1 MAKPWPERPVSAA
14 NNGGRQP
21 PTRRKGLSFRP
32 RAMLGSAVSERI
44 QIVEV
49 GPRDGLQADPA
60 DLGVDQKVEF
70 IERLAAAGHTRIE
83 AASFVSPSA
92 VPKMADSDAVMAA
105 VPRSAA
111 VSYSALAL
119 NQRGVERAIEAG
131 ADEVCGVVVATETF
145 SQANQRA
152 SVAESVLRWQG
163 IAETAQAAGL
173 RTAVTVSAVC
183 GCPYEGRVA
192 ADVVVD
198 IVSRLAETQPD
209 ELVLADTIGVGVP
222 TQVAGLFTQ
231 ARERAPDV
239 ALRGHFHNTRNTALA
254 NIAAAIDTGV
264 RVFDSSLGGVGG
276 CPFAPKATGNVA
288 TEDVVY
294 LAHEMGYDTG
304 LDLDALIETT
314 AWLEDQLGHGVPSMV
329 AKAGG
334 FPDPR

>member
-1 MAKPWPERPVSAA
+1 
-14 NNGGRQP
+14 
-21 PTRRKGLSFRP
+21 
-32 RAMLGSAVSERI
+32 MLGPAVKEHI

-49 GPRDGLQADPA
+49 APRDGLQADPA
-60 DLGVDQKVEF
+60 DLSVHQKVEL
-70 IERLAAAGHTRIE
+70 IERLSAAGHTRIE
-83 AASFVSPSA
+83 ATSFVSPKA
-92 VPKMADSDAVMAA
+92 VPKMADADAVMAA
-105 VPRSAA
+105 VPRSNG

-131 ADEVCGVVVATETF
+131 VDEVCGVVVATETF

-152 SVAESVLRWQG
+152 SVAESVQRWR
-163 IAETAQAAGL
+163 IISETARGAGIK
-173 RTAVTVSAVC
+173 TAVTVSAVC

-192 ADVVVD
+192 IDNVLD
-198 IVSRLAETQPD
+198 IVSDLAETHPD

-222 TQVAGLFTQ
+222 TQVASLFEG
-231 ARERAPDV
+231 AAERMPGV

-294 LAHEMGYDTG
+294 LVHEMGYDTG
-304 LDLDALIETT
+304 LDLEALIDAT
-314 AWLEDQLGHGVPSMV
+314 AWLETQLGHGVPSLV

-334 FPDPR
+334 FPDSR

>member
-1 MAKPWPERPVSAA
+1 
-14 NNGGRQP
+14 
-21 PTRRKGLSFRP
+21 
-32 RAMLGSAVSERI
+32 MLGIVVSERI

-49 GPRDGLQADPA
+49 APRDGLQADPA
-60 DLGVDQKVEF
+60 DLSTAQKVEL

-83 AASFVSPSA
+83 ATSFVSPKA
-92 VPKMADSDAVMAA
+92 VPKMADGDAVMAG
-105 VPRSAA
+105 VPRSAE

-119 NQRGVERAIEAG
+119 NQRGVERAIAAG
-131 ADEVCGVVVATETF
+131 VDEVCGVVVATEAF

-152 SVAESVLRWQG
+152 TVAESVQRWRD
-163 IAETAQAAGL
+163 ISDAARAAGVK
-173 RTAVTVSAVC
+173 TAVTVSAVC

-192 ADVVVD
+192 AESVLD
-198 IVSRLAETQPD
+198 IVSELAETQPD
-209 ELVLADTIGVGVP
+209 ELALADTIGAGVP
-222 TQVAGLFTQ
+222 TQVADLFAG
-231 ARERAPDV
+231 ARERAPGI

-294 LAHEMGYDTG
+294 LVHEMGYDTG
-304 LDLDALIETT
+304 LDLDALIDTT
-314 AWLEDQLGHGVPSMV
+314 VWLESQLGHGVPSLV

-334 FPDPR
+334 FPTPK

>member
-1 MAKPWPERPVSAA
+1 M
-14 NNGGRQP
+14 Q
-21 PTRRKGLSFRP
+21 RRI
-32 RAMLGSAVSERI
+32 AIIDSAVSERI

-60 DLGVDQKVEF
+60 DLSVDQKVQF
-70 IERLAAAGHTRIE
+70 IELLAAAGHTRIE
-83 AASFVSPSA
+83 AASFVSPTA

-105 VPRSAA
+105 VPRSGA

-119 NQRGVERAIEAG
+119 NQRGVQRAIEAG
-131 ADEVCGVVVATETF
+131 VDEVCGVVVATETF

-152 SVAESVLRWQG
+152 SVDESVQRWRD
-163 IAETAQAAGL
+163 IAATARAAGL

-183 GCPYEGRVA
+183 GCPYEGRVPA
-192 ADVVVD
+192 ETVLDL
-198 IVSRLAETQPD
+198 VSQLAETQPD

-222 TQVAGLFTQ
+222 TQVAGLFAQ
-231 ARERAPDV
+231 AQEQAPGV
-239 ALRGHFHNTRNTALA
+239 TLRGHFHNTRNTALA

-294 LAHEMGYDTG
+294 LVHEMGYDTG
-304 LDLDALIETT
+304 LDLEALIETT
-314 AWLEDQLGHGVPSMV
+314 GWLEDQLGHGVPSLV

>member
-1 MAKPWPERPVSAA
+1 
-14 NNGGRQP
+14 
-21 PTRRKGLSFRP
+21 
-32 RAMLGSAVSERI
+32 MLRLIVSERI

-49 GPRDGLQADPA
+49 APRDGLQADPA
-60 DLGVDQKVEF
+60 DLSTAQKVEL

-83 AASFVSPSA
+83 ATSFVSPKA
-92 VPKMADSDAVMAA
+92 VPKMADGDAVMAG
-105 VPRSAA
+105 VPRSAE

-119 NQRGVERAIEAG
+119 NQRGVERAIAAG
-131 ADEVCGVVVATETF
+131 VDEVCGVVVATEAF

-152 SVAESVLRWQG
+152 TVAESVQRWRD
-163 IAETAQAAGL
+163 ISDAARASGVK
-173 RTAVTVSAVC
+173 TAVTVSAVC

-192 ADVVVD
+192 AESVFD
-198 IVSRLAETQPD
+198 IVSELAETQPD
-209 ELVLADTIGVGVP
+209 ELALADTIGAGVP
-222 TQVAGLFTQ
+222 PQVADLFAG
-231 ARERAPDV
+231 ARERAPGI

-294 LAHEMGYDTG
+294 LVHEMGFDTG
-304 LDLDALIETT
+304 LDLDALIDTT
-314 AWLEDQLGHGVPSMV
+314 VWLESQLGHGVPSLV

-334 FPDPR
+334 FPTPK

>member
-1 MAKPWPERPVSAA
+1 
-14 NNGGRQP
+14 
-21 PTRRKGLSFRP
+21 
-32 RAMLGSAVSERI
+32 MLGFIVSERI

-49 GPRDGLQADPA
+49 APRDGLQADPA
-60 DLGVDQKVEF
+60 DLSTAQKVEL

-83 AASFVSPSA
+83 ATSFVSPKA
-92 VPKMADSDAVMAA
+92 VPKMADGDAVMAG
-105 VPRSAA
+105 VPRSAE

-119 NQRGVERAIEAG
+119 NQRGVDRAIAAG
-131 ADEVCGVVVATETF
+131 VDEVCGVVVATEAF

-152 SVAESVLRWQG
+152 TVAESVQRWRD
-163 IAETAQAAGL
+163 ISDAARASGVK
-173 RTAVTVSAVC
+173 TAVTVSAVC

-192 ADVVVD
+192 AESVLD
-198 IVSRLAETQPD
+198 IVGELAETQPD
-209 ELVLADTIGVGVP
+209 ELALADTIGAGVP
-222 TQVAGLFTQ
+222 TQVADLFAGAQ
-231 ARERAPDV
+231 ERAPGI

-294 LAHEMGYDTG
+294 LVHEMGYDTG
-304 LDLDALIETT
+304 LDLDALIDTT
-314 AWLEDQLGHGVPSMV
+314 VWLESQLGHGVPSLV

-334 FPDPR
+334 FPTPK